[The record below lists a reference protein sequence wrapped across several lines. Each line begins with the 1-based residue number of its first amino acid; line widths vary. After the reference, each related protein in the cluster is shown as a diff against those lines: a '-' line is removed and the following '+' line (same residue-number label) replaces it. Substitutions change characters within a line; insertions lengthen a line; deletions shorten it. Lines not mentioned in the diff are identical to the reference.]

1 MATPIQM
8 PSLSPTM
15 KEGKIVKWLKKVGD
29 KISSG
34 DAIAEVET
42 DKSNLEVEAFDDGY
56 LISIAVPEG
65 EVATVGSPIGFLGA
79 KGEKATGGAP
89 SAPAPQKTEAPK
101 AAAPAAAP
109 KPPAQAPAPAASG
122 AGEGIAI
129 LMPSLSPTMTEG
141 KIVKW
146 LKKEGD
152 KVSSG
157 DAIAEVETDKSNL
170 EVEAYDDGTLAR
182 ITVQAGDMAKVGAPI
197 AFLTPKGAKAGASA
211 PAAAP
216 QAPAAPKAP
225 AQAPAAAAPSAPAG
239 GQAAPPRREAP
250 ASGGGR
256 LRASPLAKRMAQE
269 RGLDISQVRGTG
281 PLGRVVKRDVEQ
293 ALGQGLAKAPAQAQ
307 APAAKKAATQPEA
320 RAFGTRPEPQAV
332 PVSSMRKVIAQR
344 MSEVKPGV
352 PHFYLT
358 VEVEMDAAV
367 KIREEAKALDL
378 KVSVNDI
385 IVKAAAIALRRSPKM
400 NVSLQGD
407 QVLHYGTVD
416 VGIAVAIEDG
426 LITPIIRDADLKGLQ
441 AISAESRDMAERAR
455 KRSLKPA
462 EYNGGSLTVSNLG
475 MYGIDQFIAV
485 INPPQ
490 SAIIAVGA
498 VAEKAV
504 VRDGQLAVR
513 KMMTVTL
520 SGDHRV
526 IDGATGAEYLRELKG
541 LLEHPSRLLF

>member
-56 LISIAVPEG
+56 LIEIAVPEG

-89 SAPAPQKTEAPK
+89 SAPAPQKAEAPK

-109 KPPAQAPAPAASG
+109 KPPEQAPAPAASG

-170 EVEAYDDGTLAR
+170 EVEAYDDGTLGR

-197 AFLTPKGAKAGASA
+197 AFLTPKGAKAGTSA

-225 AQAPAAAAPSAPAG
+225 AAAAPSAPAG
-239 GQAAPPRREAP
+239 GQVVPLRREPQAP
-250 ASGGGR
+250 ASGAGGR

-293 ALGQGLAKAPAQAQ
+293 ALGQGLAKAPAQA
-307 APAAKKAATQPEA
+307 PAAKKAGAPPEV

-332 PVSSMRKVIAQR
+332 PMSSMRKVIGQR

-455 KRSLKPA
+455 KRALKPA